1 MALGEQ
7 SDGTKVVTLA
17 SNRLFE
23 LYMAQYGAGQP
34 PSSDLNDCKQA
45 FRDGAADGPPGMMVW
60 LDAGW
65 WAGGPDRG
73 DSCGGGLRG
82 AGRYPGGG
90 VWDGRRQPALLKAFA
105 TTLPMAAPA
114 GQTVP
119 APTEAKLSLYPGYHV
134 NADVP
139 VRGGSS
145 GDYHPVHWDG
155 V

>member
-1 MALGEQ
+1 MAACEEPVVIPAAVF
-7 SDGTKVVTLA
+7 GT
-17 SNRLFE
+17 E
-23 LYMAQYGAGQP
+23 GA
-34 PSSDLNDCKQA
+34 
-45 FRDGAADGPPGMMVW
+45 
-60 LDAGW
+60 
-65 WAGGPDRG
+65 
-73 DSCGGGLRG
+73 
-82 AGRYPGGG
+82 
-90 VWDGRRQPALLKAFA
+90 QPALLKAFA